1 MRLAFAE
8 KPERIPSMATLNTAF
23 NIATG
28 ALDADQAALNVV
40 SNNVANANT
49 PGYTR
54 QVANFEENDPVTING
69 QSYGMGA
76 TVTGGIS
83 QRDLVLQQAL
93 QQQGQVASASSAR
106 LAALQQVEAI
116 FNQTTT
122 VDSGSSANA
131 TSGIGGDMSNFFD
144 SLSSLESS
152 PSDTALR
159 QQVITSASDLAGD
172 FQTASSQL
180 SAQQGS
186 LDLQAGSVITQVNA
200 LTQSL
205 AQLNQQIQS
214 ASPDSDG
221 GTLEDQR
228 QQDLQQLSQLVGIHQ
243 IRTENNGLEITTSN
257 GALLVAGD
265 QSFSLSTTSVSGS
278 LHLYDSEGN
287 DITPSLISG
296 GGQIGGLLT
305 ARDQDIPQMQSALDT
320 LAYDF
325 GTAINAQNEAGSD
338 VNGNP
343 GTAIFLLPGSAAGA
357 AAGISV
363 AITDPAQVAGAAS
376 GAGPSDDANLLAMAG
391 LQNQSI
397 VSGETPSSYYS
408 DFVTTVGSLIS
419 GVSTQNA
426 AQEASVSQLQNQIGS
441 LSSVNLNEEAASL
454 ETFEQAYQ
462 SASKIFTI
470 LDQVMAAALNLGV
483 ETAYTS

>member
-1 MRLAFAE
+1 
-8 KPERIPSMATLNTAF
+8 MATLNTAF

-69 QSYGMGA
+69 QSYGMGV
-76 TVTGGIS
+76 TMTGGVS

-106 LAALQQVEAI
+106 LAALQQVESV
-116 FNQTTT
+116 FSPTTT
-122 VDSGSSANA
+122 AESGSSATA
-131 TSGIGGDMSNFFD
+131 SSGIAQDMSSFFD

-152 PSDTALR
+152 PADTALR
-159 QQVITSASDLAGD
+159 QQVLTSASDLAGD
-172 FQTASSQL
+172 FQAASSQL

-186 LDLQAGSVITQVNA
+186 LDLQAGSLITQVNG

-205 AQLNQQIQS
+205 AQLNEEIQS
-214 ASPDSDG
+214 ASPNSDA

-243 IRTENNGLEITTSN
+243 IPTDSNGLEITTSN
-257 GALLVAGD
+257 GALLVGGN
-265 QSFSLSTTSVSGS
+265 QSFPLSAASVSDS
-278 LHLYDSEGN
+278 LHIFDSEGN
-287 DITPSLISG
+287 DVTSSLIAG

-305 ARDQDIPQMQSALDT
+305 VRDQDVPQMQGALDT
-320 LAYDF
+320 LAYNF
-325 GTAINAQNEAGSD
+325 GTAINAQNEAGSE

-343 GTAIFLLPGSAAGA
+343 GVAIFNLPGSAAGA

-363 AITDPAQVAGAAS
+363 AITDPSQVAAAAS
-376 GAGPSDDANLLAMAG
+376 GAGSSDDANLLVMAG
-391 LQNQSI
+391 LQNQAI
-397 VSGETPSSYYS
+397 IGGDTPSSYYS
-408 DFVTTVGSLIS
+408 DFVTTVGSLVS

-426 AQEASVSQLQNQIGS
+426 AQEASVSQLQNQVSS

-454 ETFEQAYQ
+454 ETFEQAYE